1 MVENS
6 PRPLVG
12 IPVSFSTDNRH
23 RTPQHVTGDKYIR
36 AAKAGAGGVAVLIP
50 AIPEL
55 TDFDELVERLDGLLL
70 TGGRANVE
78 PHHYGGKPFPE
89 DEVVDPARD
98 GIVLP
103 LIRACVERGVP
114 VIGICRGIQ
123 EINVALGGT
132 LHYRLHEVPGFMDHR
147 MRRDLTTRE
156 ERFGPRHGLKL
167 TPGGLFS
174 RLIGTEECEVNSL
187 HMQGVERLAPGLTVE
202 ATAPDGVIEGV
213 RLEDDRR
220 FCVGMQWH
228 AEWLFEQHALAR
240 SLFEAFGDAAR
251 DYHLRKTGR
260 ASGRRV
266 A

>member
-1 MVENS
+1 MVEKS
-6 PRPLVG
+6 PRPLIG

-23 RTPQHVTGDKYIR
+23 RSPQHVSGDKYIR
-36 AAKAGAGGVAVLIP
+36 AAKAGAGGLAVLIP

-55 TDFDELVERLDGLLL
+55 TDFVELVDRLDGLLL

-78 PHHYGGKPFPE
+78 PHHYGGKPFPA
-89 DEVVDPARD
+89 DEVIDPARD

-103 LIRACVERGVP
+103 LIRACVDRGIP

-123 EINVALGGT
+123 EINVALGGS

-147 MRRDLTTRE
+147 MRRDVDTRE

-167 TPGGLFS
+167 TAGGLFS
-174 RLIGTEECEVNSL
+174 RLIGAAEAEVNSL
-187 HMQGVERLAPGLTVE
+187 HMQGVDRVAPGLMVE
-202 ATAPDGVIEGV
+202 AVAPDGVIEGV
-213 RLEDDRR
+213 RLDEDDR

-228 AEWLFEQHALAR
+228 AEWMFEQHALAR
-240 SLFEAFGDAAR
+240 SLFGAFGDAAR
-251 DYHLRKTGR
+251 DYHRHKTRR
-260 ASGRRV
+260 AGGRRV